1 MRFEFPFNLISKW
14 AMAFF
19 NSPTI
24 ARIQSEGQEKGF
36 WRWFAGR
43 LHQAPVVQKVDK
55 LSTGYI
61 SIQQIAQLV
70 FLILIRWIVIYPVDN
85 AIQRFNNRDQKF
97 SSVCGAG

>member
-36 WRWFAGR
+36 RRWFADR
-43 LHQAPVVQKVDK
+43 LNQALVVQKVDK

-61 SIQQIAQLV
+61 SIQQIVQLV
-70 FLILIRWIVIYPVDN
+70 LLILIH
-85 AIQRFNNRDQKF
+85 
-97 SSVCGAG
+97 

>member
-1 MRFEFPFNLISKW
+1 MGNG
-14 AMAFF
+14 FF
-19 NSPTI
+19 NSPII

-36 WRWFAGR
+36 WRWFADR

-97 SSVCGAG
+97 SSVCGAANLIAGDW

>member
-1 MRFEFPFNLISKW
+1 MIL
-14 AMAFF
+14 A
-19 NSPTI
+19 
-24 ARIQSEGQEKGF
+24 
-36 WRWFAGR
+36 RWFADG
-43 LHQAPVVQKVDK
+43 LNQALVVQKVDK

-70 FLILIRWIVIYPVDN
+70 FLILIRWIVIYPVDK

>member
-1 MRFEFPFNLISKW
+1 MGNG
-14 AMAFF
+14 FF
-19 NSPTI
+19 NSPII

-36 WRWFAGR
+36 WRWFADR

-85 AIQRFNNRDQKF
+85 AIQSFNNRDQKF